1 MPAAALIPVI
11 GGIGAGAAGVGGL
24 TLATGALA
32 GAAVGGTVL
41 AAQGLADARKAAN
54 TAANQKAPQVD
65 IAATDAQA
73 RQIALQNAID
83 SAELERRFNPGAAEL
98 RQGSLEAV
106 LAALNSPTTAR
117 DDLAAR
123 IAASAGAPLSVGGPQ
138 QYDSALTRQA
148 VEAAARDL
156 ALGGQL
162 PQDVRNLVARTAL
175 ARSANI
181 TGGKLDLGRDLT
193 TRDLG
198 LTSLDLYNR
207 RLQNAAAI
215 GAQEAALNQGNAALR
230 AQNDAQRLSADQF
243 SRTNL
248 LQSGDF
254 LNSLVNGDFSRALA
268 AAQLGQNIAQPASG
282 LDPGSVANLAV
293 GNVNSQAAQQQNAN
307 ATRVA
312 AANAMTGFG
321 SSLAGTGVGL
331 AGTFYKPAAPAPY
344 KPFYVQ
350 PAGSAGAIAQNIF
363 KGV

>member
-1 MPAAALIPVI
+1 MPAIPIVAA
-11 GGIGAGAAGVGGL
+11 A
-24 TLATGALA
+24 
-32 GAAVGGTVL
+32 AAVGGTVI
-41 AAQGLADARKAAN
+41 AAKGLSQAKSAAEA
-54 TAANQKAPQVD
+54 AANQKAPQVD

-73 RQIALQNAID
+73 RRIALQNAID

-98 RQGSLEAV
+98 RQGGLEAV
-106 LAALNSPTTAR
+106 LSALNSPTTAR

-123 IAASAGAPLSVGGPQ
+123 IAAQAGAPLSVGGPQ

-156 ALGGQL
+156 SLGGQL

-181 TGGKLDLGRDLT
+181 TGGRLDLGRDLT

-198 LTSLDLYNR
+198 LTSLDLYQK
-207 RLQNAAAI
+207 RLQNAAAL
-215 GAQEAALNQGNAALR
+215 GQQEAALNQGNASLR
-230 AQNDAQRLSADQF
+230 AQNDANRLSAEQF
-243 SRTNL
+243 SRGNL

-282 LDPGSVANLAV
+282 LDPGSVANLAI

-307 ATRVA
+307 ATRIA
-312 AANAMTGFG
+312 AANAQTGFG
-321 SSLAGTGVGL
+321 SSLAGTGIGL
-331 AGTFYKPAAPAPY
+331 AGMYKPAPAPY

-363 KGV
+363 KGI